1 MTDPAPFSN
10 KDWIRVARATG
21 RRWLEAHLPQ
31 IIAYRDICR
40 GEKHRNT
47 FGGPCNGQRKR
58 CEMIKDLM
66 GTCAFLATVE
76 TGTFRGDTTEFLARC
91 TEQPIFSVE
100 VCAYL
105 YHYARHRLRRFNHVH
120 LVLGDSRTV
129 LQRLLKTPT
138 FPKRRILFYLDA
150 HWYPDW
156 PIREEVALIEN
167 SCAESVI
174 IIDDFQVPDDPGYQY
189 QDEGEGY
196 RMCLDHLGPALLDQ
210 LAIFWP
216 SAPAASE
223 TGARRGAVILVTK
236 DALVQKVKALDSL
249 RQL

>member
-120 LVLGDSRTV
+120 LGSAAITENPHLSQAENPVLSGCTLVSRLADPRGSGT
-129 LQRLLKTPT
+129 
-138 FPKRRILFYLDA
+138 Y
-150 HWYPDW
+150 
-156 PIREEVALIEN
+156 REFLRGV
-167 SCAESVI
+167 
-174 IIDDFQVPDDPGYQY
+174 
-189 QDEGEGY
+189 
-196 RMCLDHLGPALLDQ
+196 RDHH
-210 LAIFWP
+210 
-216 SAPAASE
+216 
-223 TGARRGAVILVTK
+223 
-236 DALVQKVKALDSL
+236 
-249 RQL
+249 

>member
-1 MTDPAPFSN
+1 M
-10 KDWIRVARATG
+10 
-21 RRWLEAHLPQ
+21 
-31 IIAYRDICR
+31 
-40 GEKHRNT
+40 
-47 FGGPCNGQRKR
+47 
-58 CEMIKDLM
+58 
-66 GTCAFLATVE
+66 
-76 TGTFRGDTTEFLARC
+76 
-91 TEQPIFSVE
+91 
-100 VCAYL
+100 
-105 YHYARHRLRRFNHVH
+105 
-120 LVLGDSRTV
+120 
-129 LQRLLKTPT
+129 
-138 FPKRRILFYLDA
+138 
-150 HWYPDW
+150 
-156 PIREEVALIEN
+156 
-167 SCAESVI
+167 I